1 MEDIDL
7 YPGIWFKSPQGKYC
21 QLITIA
27 VNVETEEKMAVYQKL
42 YGDFK
47 TCVMKRDEFLKQMK
61 PVLQSRVTKPRTERN
76 MGGTDSAGR
85 EKIKIEETRLEEI
98 KRAVARIEAEKE
110 KEKKSEAAVTPL
122 PESLGSEEEEATN
135 VLMKFLEADTFR
147 EKRNIFA
154 GMRSRDNIRILR
166 NMAASL
172 DLSLD
177 CDKAEDYYDAIMS
190 CLSARVR
197 FEVNR

>member
-1 MEDIDL
+1 MQEIEL

-21 QLITIA
+21 QLITVA
-27 VNVETEEKMAVYQKL
+27 ENVETQESMAVYQKL

-61 PVLQSRVTKPRTERN
+61 PVLQSRVTKPRAERN
-76 MGGTDSAGR
+76 MGGMDSSQR
-85 EKIKIEETRLEEI
+85 EKIKIEETRLGEI
-98 KRAVARIEAEKE
+98 KKAVARIEAEKVQ
-110 KEKKSEAAVTPL
+110 KEKTAAPDAL
-122 PESLGSEEEEATN
+122 ESDEEEATR
-135 VLMKFLEADTFR
+135 VLMAFLEADTFR
-147 EKRNIFA
+147 EKRNIF
-154 GMRSRDNIRILR
+154 GNMRNRDNIRILR

-177 CDKAEDYYDAIMS
+177 CDTPEDYYDAIMS

-197 FEVNR
+197 FEINR

>member
-1 MEDIDL
+1 MEEIEL

-27 VNVETEEKMAVYQKL
+27 VNVETQENMAVYQKL

-47 TCVMKRDEFLKQMK
+47 TCVMKRDDFLKQMR
-61 PVLQSRVTKPRTERN
+61 PVLQSRVTKPRAERN
-76 MGGTDSAGR
+76 MGGMDSSSR
-85 EKIKIEETRLEEI
+85 EKIKIEETRLGEI
-98 KRAVARIEAEKE
+98 KKAVARIEAEKGQ
-110 KEKKSEAAVTPL
+110 KEKTASEVD
-122 PESLGSEEEEATN
+122 SLESEEEEATR
-135 VLMKFLEADTFR
+135 VLMAFLEADTFR
-147 EKRNIFA
+147 EKRNIF
-154 GMRSRDNIRILR
+154 GNMRNRDNIRILR

-177 CDKAEDYYDAIMS
+177 CDNAEDYYDAIMS

-197 FEVNR
+197 FEVKR